1 MITLRNVSKSFG
13 GQSLFEDAS
22 LQINDGERFAL
33 VGPNG
38 AGKSTLF
45 KMMLGSEEADEGE
58 LQFKKGVVVGYLP
71 QENAPV
77 SESTVL
83 EETLTGLDDL
93 DGRKEA
99 EAKAVLMGLGF
110 KVSDFTRKV
119 NTLSGGWA
127 MRAAMARLLV
137 KKPDLLLL
145 DEPTNHLDLDSLI
158 WLQDYLAWYPGAVF
172 IISHDRAFID
182 FLCTAIVSLQDKTLR
197 VYHGDYSNFLAQRE
211 SEKEKLLSQWKQ
223 QQLEIADMEDF
234 IARNRARVSTAAR
247 VQSMIKRLDK
257 LERIEL
263 VQEVKTVKIRFPQPN
278 RTGTKVLELKD
289 VNKTYK
295 VADHPDIKVYENFDF
310 ELMRG
315 QKLAFVGHNG
325 AGKSTLLKMLAGV
338 IEPDSG
344 ERALGLN
351 VKTGYFSQHRD
362 GILDPRKTVLQE
374 AMDNDRMNPEL
385 MVRTVLG
392 TFLFP
397 GDNVYKRTEVL
408 SGGEKSRLMLVKL
421 LMDPPNVILMDEPTT
436 HLDMASVDALIAA
449 LKEFEGTLC
458 MISHDVYFLNA
469 LADSVVHVE
478 QGKTTVYPGNYDYFR
493 YRQEQLAREASG
505 QRRKQQAE
513 PEQQAAAPSADY
525 EEKKRQEAEARKKSR
540 QAEKL
545 KKEIEYLRKTV
556 ESLAAKMSAPEIHSD
571 YKQVKELGD
580 KIAALESK
588 IASHTAEIE
597 AMEREGA
604 SAN

>member
-45 KMMLGSEEADEGE
+45 RMMLGQEEADEGE
-58 LQFKKGVVVGYLP
+58 LQFKRGTVVGYLP

-77 SESTVL
+77 SERTVL
-83 EETLTGLDDL
+83 EETLAELDDF

-127 MRAAMARLLV
+127 MRVAMARLLV

-182 FLCTAIVSLQDKTLR
+182 FLCTAIVSLQDKKLR
-197 VYHGDYSNFLAQRE
+197 VYHGDYANFLAQRE
-211 SEKEKLLSQWKQ
+211 AEKEKLVSQWKQ

-234 IARNRARVSTAAR
+234 IARNRARVSTASR
-247 VQSMIKRLDK
+247 VQSMIKRLEK

-263 VQEVKTVKIRFPQPN
+263 PPETKTVKIRFPQPS
-278 RTGTKVLELKD
+278 RTGTKVLELK
-289 VNKTYK
+289 NISKTYQ
-295 VADHPDIKVYENFDF
+295 VPGHDPIKVYENFNF
-310 ELMRG
+310 ELTRG

-344 ERALGLN
+344 ERVLGLN
-351 VKTGYFSQHRD
+351 AKTGYFSQHRT
-362 GILDPRKTVLQE
+362 GILEPRRTVLQE
-374 AMDNDRMNPEL
+374 ALDNDRMNPEL

-397 GDNVYKRTEVL
+397 GDNVFKKVSVL

-421 LMDPPNVILMDEPTT
+421 LLDPPNVLLLDEPTT
-436 HLDMASVDALIAA
+436 HLDIPSVEALIAA
-449 LKEFEGTLC
+449 LKEYEGTVC
-458 MISHDVYFLNA
+458 FISHDLYFVNQ
-469 LADSVVHVE
+469 LADAVVHVE
-478 QGKTTVYPGNYDYFR
+478 NGKATVYPGNYDYFHS
-493 YRQEQLAREASG
+493 RQEQMKAEAE
-505 QRRKQQAE
+505 AE
-513 PEQQAAAPSADY
+513 AAAKAKKAAAAPEPQADPRDEERRQKREREQEDRRRARLAEEIAAAKKKVEELAARLSEPAVHADY
-525 EEKKRQEAEARKKSR
+525 DLVRSIGEEIRVLESEA
-540 QAEKL
+540 
-545 KKEIEYLRKTV
+545 
-556 ESLAAKMSAPEIHSD
+556 AAKESELSGGPEA
-571 YKQVKELGD
+571 G
-580 KIAALESK
+580 
-588 IASHTAEIE
+588 
-597 AMEREGA
+597 R
-604 SAN
+604 

>member
-45 KMMLGSEEADEGE
+45 KMMLGEEEADEGH

-77 SESTVL
+77 SDSTVL
-83 EETLTGLDDL
+83 EETLSELEDF

-127 MRAAMARLLV
+127 MRVAMARLLV

-145 DEPTNHLDLDSLI
+145 DEPTNHLDLDSMI
-158 WLQDYLAWYPGAVF
+158 WLRDYLAWYPGAVF
-172 IISHDRAFID
+172 IISHDRSFID

-197 VYHGDYSNFLAQRE
+197 VYHGDYANFLAQRE

-223 QQLEIADMEDF
+223 QQLEIADMKDF
-234 IARNRARVSTAAR
+234 IARNRARVSTASR

-257 LERIEL
+257 LELIEL
-263 VQEVKTVKIRFPQPN
+263 PPENKTVKIRFPQPS
-278 RTGTKVLELKD
+278 RTGTKVLELKN
-289 VNKTYK
+289 VSKTYP
-295 VADHPDIKVYENFDF
+295 VPGHDPIKVYENFNF
-310 ELMRG
+310 ELNRG
-315 QKLAFVGHNG
+315 QKLAFVGRNG

-338 IEPDSG
+338 VEPDSG
-344 ERALGLN
+344 ERVLGLN
-351 VKTGYFSQHRD
+351 AKTGYFSQHRT
-362 GILDPRKTVLQE
+362 GILEPRRSVLQE
-374 AMDNDRMNPEL
+374 ALDNDRMNPEL

-397 GDNVYKRTEVL
+397 GDNVFKKVSVL

-421 LMDPPNVILMDEPTT
+421 LLDPPNVLLLDEPTT
-436 HLDMASVDALIAA
+436 HLDIPSVEALVAA
-449 LKEFEGTLC
+449 LKEYEGTVC
-458 MISHDVYFLNA
+458 FISHDLYFVNQ

-478 QGKTTVYPGNYDYFR
+478 NGKATVYPGNYDYFQS
-493 YRQEQLAREASG
+493 RQEQMEAE
-505 QRRKQQAE
+505 A
-513 PEQQAAAPSADY
+513 QAAAAARARKAPDPEPQADPREEERRRKKDREQAERRSARLKEEIASSKKKVEELAARLSDPAVHADY
-525 EEKKRQEAEARKKSR
+525 DLVRSIGEEIKVLETEA
-540 QAEKL
+540 
-545 KKEIEYLRKTV
+545 
-556 ESLAAKMSAPEIHSD
+556 AAKENELSGGPEAGS
-571 YKQVKELGD
+571 
-580 KIAALESK
+580 
-588 IASHTAEIE
+588 
-597 AMEREGA
+597 
-604 SAN
+604 

>member
-13 GQSLFEDAS
+13 GQSLLEDAS

-45 KMMLGSEEADEGE
+45 KMMLGQEEADEGE
-58 LQFKKGVVVGYLP
+58 LQFKKGMVVGYLP
-71 QENAPV
+71 QENPPV
-77 SESTVL
+77 SDLTVL
-83 EETLTGLDDL
+83 EETLAELEDL

-127 MRAAMARLLV
+127 MRVAMARLLV

-145 DEPTNHLDLDSLI
+145 DEPTNHLDLDSMI

-172 IISHDRAFID
+172 IISHDRSFID
-182 FLCTAIVSLQDKTLR
+182 FLCSAIVSLQERKLQ
-197 VYHGDYSNFLAQRE
+197 VYHGDYANFLAQRE

-234 IARNRARVSTAAR
+234 IARNRARVSTASR

-263 VQEVKTVKIRFPQPN
+263 PPENKTVKIRFPQPN
-278 RTGTKVLELKD
+278 RTGTKVLELKN
-289 VNKTYK
+289 VSKTYK
-295 VADHPDIKVYENFDF
+295 VPGHEPIKVYENFDF
-310 ELMRG
+310 ELNRG
-315 QKLAFVGHNG
+315 QKLAFVGRNG

-338 IEPDSG
+338 VEPDAG
-344 ERALGLN
+344 ERVPGLN
-351 VKTGYFSQHRD
+351 AKTGYFSQHST
-362 GILDPRKTVLQE
+362 GILEPRRTVLQE

-397 GDNVYKRTEVL
+397 GDNVFKKVSVL

-421 LMDPPNVILMDEPTT
+421 LLDPPNVLLLDEPTT
-436 HLDMASVDALIAA
+436 HLDIPSVEALIAA
-449 LKEFEGTLC
+449 LKEYEGTVC
-458 MISHDVYFLNA
+458 FISHDLYFINQ
-469 LADSVVHVE
+469 LADGIVHVDD
-478 QGKTTVYPGNYDYFR
+478 GKVTVYPGNYDYFQR
-493 YRQEQLAREASG
+493 RQEQLKAEAEAGAAAKARKAAPEPERTADPREDERKQKKARE
-505 QRRKQQAE
+505 QAE
-513 PEQQAAAPSADY
+513 RRRAKLGEEIAASRKKVEELAARLSDPAVHADY
-525 EEKKRQEAEARKKSR
+525 ELVKSIGDEIKVLEAEA
-540 QAEKL
+540 AD
-545 KKEIEYLRKTV
+545 KESEL
-556 ESLAAKMSAPEIHSD
+556 SAGPEA
-571 YKQVKELGD
+571 G
-580 KIAALESK
+580 
-588 IASHTAEIE
+588 
-597 AMEREGA
+597 R
-604 SAN
+604 